1 MLKKTFMIVKNDELI
16 AVGFS
21 SKEIER
27 IKRYTA
33 TGDSLD
39 RVLLDLSRYF
49 KMFVWVTT
57 VMVVITILSTI
68 LGSTTQAI
76 SSAIV
81 AAFLMIVFLLVM
93 PIKMGYKSWK
103 LLKANANDF
112 DRG

>member
-1 MLKKTFMIVKNDELI
+1 MTVKNDELI
-16 AVGFS
+16 AAGFS

-27 IKRYTA
+27 IKRYTV

-57 VMVVITILSTI
+57 VMVVIIILSTI
-68 LGSTTQAI
+68 LGSTTQTI
-76 SSAIV
+76 SSAI
-81 AAFLMIVFLLVM
+81 ATAFLVMVFLLVM
-93 PIKMGYKSWK
+93 PIKVGYKSWK
-103 LLKANANDF
+103 LLKTNANDF

>member
-1 MLKKTFMIVKNDELI
+1 MTVKNDELI

-57 VMVVITILSTI
+57 VMVMITLLSTI
-68 LGSTTQAI
+68 LGSTTQTI
-76 SSAIV
+76 SSAIAIA
-81 AAFLMIVFLLVM
+81 AAFLVMVFLLVM
-93 PIKMGYKSWK
+93 PIKVGYKSWK
-103 LLKANANDF
+103 LLKTNANGF

>member
-1 MLKKTFMIVKNDELI
+1 MTVKNDELI
-16 AVGFS
+16 AAGFS
-21 SKEIER
+21 SKEIEK
-27 IKRYTA
+27 IKRYTV

-68 LGSTTQAI
+68 LGSTTQTI
-76 SSAIV
+76 SSAIA
-81 AAFLMIVFLLVM
+81 AAFLVMVFLLVM
-93 PIKMGYKSWK
+93 PIKVGYKSWK
-103 LLKANANDF
+103 LLKTNANDF

>member
-1 MLKKTFMIVKNDELI
+1 MTVKNDELI
-16 AVGFS
+16 AAGFS

-27 IKRYTA
+27 IKRYTV

-57 VMVVITILSTI
+57 VMVVIIILSTI
-68 LGSTTQAI
+68 LGSTTQTI
-76 SSAIV
+76 SSAIA
-81 AAFLMIVFLLVM
+81 AAFLVM
-93 PIKMGYKSWK
+93 PIKVGYKSWK
-103 LLKANANDF
+103 LLKTNANDF